1 MPTVKAAFGGRIP
14 LVNLDQCSSIP
25 LCFVLQLP
33 AKFTPSYIRDGFRQ
47 AVVFDHVLDL
57 QALDAYNLVFAY
69 DASRELVL
77 IVSPSIGNL
86 LMDTCNFETG
96 FYTVLGTFF
105 LFCMPS
111 LSFRKLLFILGEEL
125 GVAVGVP
132 IGCDDHRL
140 Q

>member
-33 AKFTPSYIRDGFRQ
+33 AQFTPSYIRDGFRQ

-86 LMDTCNFETG
+86 LMDTSNLETS
-96 FYTVLGTFF
+96 FCTVLGAFF
-105 LFCMPS
+105 RTCMSS
-111 LSFRKLLFILGEEL
+111 LCL
-125 GVAVGVP
+125 
-132 IGCDDHRL
+132 C
-140 Q
+140 